1 MNGYECIT
9 GAIDFFEDKLYAALR
24 RPYSSEGCRKL
35 EIRSTAGLAA
45 KSGYSV
51 WHFTRLFACIT
62 GTNPGEYITGRI
74 MSECACCI
82 ASQKTQ
88 DDSRTLASVAFAA
101 GFDDYETFSRSF
113 RRRFGLSPRTLK
125 AAGTLDSVASL
136 MTTRFVPDTQ
146 ARCTAPGRLS
156 QSDSDWFSSAG
167 LKAEIVDRPPFH
179 ITGLPFYLT
188 EKTTSFNRMWSAF
201 SKKAHLVAGRTA
213 PETFCQY
220 TAWTPPAG
228 CAAGGTAQE
237 TEAEN
242 DGAILVLCALVTDPV
257 FVQEP
262 VFTNRAVP
270 GGKFLH
276 CIHSGGIETI
286 SETYRRIYS
295 GFIAASEL
303 PLTSCWEYQT
313 YNSDGST
320 SIYIPL
326 SS

>member
-9 GAIDFFEDKLYAALR
+9 GAIAFFEDKLQTAFRLPCSR
-24 RPYSSEGCRKL
+24 EGYGKL

-51 WHFTRLFACIT
+51 WHFTRLFVSIT
-62 GTNPGEYITGRI
+62 GINPKEYITGRI
-74 MSECACCI
+74 MSECARCI

-88 DDSRTLASVAFAA
+88 TGSRTLASVAFAA

-125 AAGTLDSVASL
+125 ASGTLDSVASL

-146 ARCTAPGRLS
+146 SRCTAPERLS
-156 QSDSDWFSSAG
+156 QSDSAWFSSAG
-167 LKAEIVDRPPFH
+167 LKAEIVDRLPFH

-188 EKTTSFNRMWSAF
+188 ERTTSFNRMWSAF
-201 SKKAHLVAGRTA
+201 SKKTHLVEGRTA

-228 CAAGGTAQE
+228 SAADGMARKDKTDS
-237 TEAEN
+237 

-262 VFTNRAVP
+262 VFTSRAVP
-270 GGKFLH
+270 GGTFLH

-303 PLTSCWEYQT
+303 PLTSCWEYQV

-320 SIYIPL
+320 SIFIPL
-326 SS
+326 S